1 MTSPTANGVN
11 GVSHQDPDGLKV
23 LIAGAGIAGLSAA
36 IGLRQQGHHVQIFEQ
51 SSFAREAG
59 AAVHIAPNANG
70 ILKRLGLRTE
80 DIEANKMERVGVS
93 LMRELCVRAN
103 SP

>member
-1 MTSPTANGVN
+1 MTSPSVDGVN
-11 GVSHQDPDGLKV
+11 GVGHHEPDGLKV

-36 IGLRQQGHHVQIFEQ
+36 IGLRQQGHHVQVFEQ

-80 DIEANKMERVGVS
+80 DIGANKMERAGIPFV
-93 LMRELCVRAN
+93 E
-103 SP
+103 

>member
-1 MTSPTANGVN
+1 MLVNMTSPVNGVN
-11 GVSHQDPDGLKV
+11 GSGHHEQDGLKI

-36 IGLRQQGHHVQIFEQ
+36 IGLRQQGHRVHIFEQ

-70 ILKRLGLRTE
+70 VLKRLGIRTE
-80 DIEANKMERVGVS
+80 DIEANKMEKVGI
-93 LMRELCVRAN
+93 
-103 SP
+103 